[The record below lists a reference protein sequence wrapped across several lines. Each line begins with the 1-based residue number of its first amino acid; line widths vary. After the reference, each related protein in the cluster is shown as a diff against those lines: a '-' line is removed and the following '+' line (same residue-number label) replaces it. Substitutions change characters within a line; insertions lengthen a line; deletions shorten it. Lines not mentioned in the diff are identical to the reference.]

1 MKIKLKVNLNSMTR
15 SLWKGPFCEIREK
28 QEKIWSRRSVI
39 LPKLVGKQYFIYNGK
54 IFISLKVTED
64 MVGHKFGEFASTRK
78 KTFHKIKG
86 KK

>member
-1 MKIKLKVNLNSMTR
+1 MTR
-15 SLWKGPFCEIREK
+15 SLWKGPFCEINEK
-28 QEKIWSRRSVI
+28 KQKIWSRRSVI
-39 LPKLVGKQYFIYNGK
+39 LPKLVGKQYFIHNGK
-54 IFISLKVTED
+54 TFISLKVTED